1 MAGSARK
8 PQVYSDGSCAD
19 KLPEDPHPQEPG
31 QRRCA
36 EHQRKARVLFVA
48 KSRAKAAGVDAS
60 GPEWQPQP
68 SARTDATGA
77 APDGGVSAVAWAPAA
92 EAYEALVDE
101 SYLLASHR
109 EAGTGLPASDTARF
123 ADRVDDLMFVFE
135 PLLYATGHAPDAAPG
150 PPSQAPHDLGTT
162 DPHERAAPGGPRT
175 RPEDVDVDE
184 VRRRTGGDDG

>member
-1 MAGSARK
+1 MSGPVRK
-8 PQVYSDGSCAD
+8 SRVYGDGSCAD

-68 SARTDATGA
+68 SARTDASGA

-101 SYLLASHR
+101 SYLIASHR
-109 EAGTGLPASDTARF
+109 EAGTGLPASDTARL
-123 ADRVDDLMFVFE
+123 AEVVDDLMFVFE
-135 PLLYATGHAPDAAPG
+135 PLLYAAGHAPDAEPG
-150 PPSQAPHDLGTT
+150 PPSQAPHDLGDT
-162 DPHERAAPGGPRT
+162 DPHGRAGPSGPT
-175 RPEDVDVDE
+175 TPPSAVDVDE
-184 VRRRTGGDDG
+184 IRRR